1 MIRFKRNPKI
11 HERYNLLTAPALNL
25 DEDEKKQGG
34 GEEFATFLR
43 SLSSTKQSSQST
55 GSGGVARTKFSNVG
69 SKSFDNE
76 KSKSDLPGYQP
87 RQGGG
92 VAAIMQLKSKNQEI
106 HDKQLKVI
114 EDHMWQ
120 HKQEERELKRI
131 EGDIVKKQRQLRK
144 TMQDYESAVY
154 KKQREEEIQAL
165 KAKGDLEKIKQDAA
179 AQENRLTRE
188 KIDKNISSIQRSK
201 ERDRKG
207 QTSISSQELQYE
219 RIAEEINRRRLE
231 VESMTKEFE
240 NKMKLKEEEVYKL
253 RKELGEMAIS
263 INMESQKQRTLKY
276 DEEKAKTVSSKQ
288 NLLEKRKR
296 NEDYTEKMN
305 GTTAK
310 ALQAERKQQELDKHL
325 DTTLNHISL
334 KIREEGRKLT
344 DVKSRLQKNS
354 QLQRDAQSDALHAAY
369 NRQAL
374 DSDEKIKL
382 VDARKAALQN
392 SLTRDRKQR
401 GAQILDEWRNRYLE
415 RTNEVKMKE
424 VEDSVKH
431 LSKFVAKQEDI
442 EQSLYNQVKSSE
454 SERRKQEQTVE
465 GIRQELS
472 AVKKEN
478 ARLIKETS
486 IRCHKREEELVQKL
500 LREEAALK
508 KALSEREEKI
518 RSFVKQRGFYQEE
531 KDMLAKEQKIHQ
543 RLNRIGQK
551 SEYIDQEMY
560 A

>member
-276 DEEKAKTVSSKQ
+276 DEE
-288 NLLEKRKR
+288 
-296 NEDYTEKMN
+296 N

-531 KDMLAKEQKIHQ
+531 KDMLAKEQKIMHIA
-543 RLNRIGQK
+543 RSFN
-551 SEYIDQEMY
+551 STY
-560 A
+560 AQTVSVIED